1 MARALLWE
9 YSQLETFLPWVLK
22 PGTWPELAAAWCPI
36 QNLFPVCC
44 CFRAWDLAGG
54 NLSWAL
60 GNSRG
65 QWMELFCTV
74 QNCAVGT
81 RVFHFVSCLT
91 LDKPVP
97 LPTLQRV
104 SQFCWPNTA
113 SVLNHKKKK
122 QHRRISLKG
131 LSVCMCD
138 LGHVISSSLDGF

>member
-9 YSQLETFLPWVLK
+9 YSQLETFLPWAMKL
-22 PGTWPELAAAWCPI
+22 GTWPELASAWCPI

-44 CFRAWDLAGG
+44 CFRAWELAGG

-60 GNSRG
+60 GNSGG

-74 QNCAVGT
+74 QNCAVGI
-81 RVFHFVSCLT
+81 RVFHFVSCVT

-104 SQFCWPNTA
+104 SQFCWHVAKYCQRSESQKA
-113 SVLNHKKKK
+113 STEGSASKDCPSACVTL
-122 QHRRISLKG
+122 
-131 LSVCMCD
+131 VM
-138 LGHVISSSLDGF
+138 